1 MNASSIMTADSLT
14 EKGSIVCLICN
25 ASVGVSTRNSCPIFQ
40 YNVTS
45 SEQPVANILSVILGQ
60 EVRKELV
67 HSEIICKKCY
77 KLCNEV
83 DELQE
88 RLTEIK
94 MELNNYYQRTL
105 R

>member
-1 MNASSIMTADSLT
+1 MTADAD
-14 EKGSIVCLICN
+14 KGNIVCLICN
-25 ASVGVSTRNSCPIFQ
+25 ASIGVSTRNSCPIFK

-60 EVRKELV
+60 EVRQELV
-67 HSEIICKKCY
+67 HSEIICKKCF

-88 RLTEIK
+88 RLAEIK
-94 MELNNYYQRTL
+94 IEINNYYQKTL

>member
-1 MNASSIMTADSLT
+1 MTADT
-14 EKGSIVCLICN
+14 DKGNIVCLICN
-25 ASVGVSTRNSCPIFQ
+25 ASVGVSTRNSCPIFK

-60 EVRKELV
+60 EVRKDVV
-67 HSEIICKKCY
+67 HSEIICKKCF